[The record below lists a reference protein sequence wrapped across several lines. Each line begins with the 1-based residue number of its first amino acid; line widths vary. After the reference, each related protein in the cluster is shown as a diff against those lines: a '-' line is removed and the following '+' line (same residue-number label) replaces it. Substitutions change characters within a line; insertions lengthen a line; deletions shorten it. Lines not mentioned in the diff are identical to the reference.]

1 MLEDVLTVVDYPLL
15 EFIILQPVFIEVHL
29 LELELELLIFSLRN
43 FMTLAPWENFE
54 LIEQLNLESS
64 LSTPE
69 RQEFTP
75 PIVVLLL
82 LTEVVD
88 YPEEFLEVYF

>member
-1 MLEDVLTVVDYPLL
+1 MLEDVLTVVDYSLL

-43 FMTLAPWENFE
+43 FMTLPWENFE

-88 YPEEFLEVYF
+88 YPEEFLEVCF

>member
-1 MLEDVLTVVDYPLL
+1 MLEDVLTVIDYPLL
-15 EFIILQPVFIEVHL
+15 EFIILQPVFIKVHL
-29 LELELELLIFSLRN
+29 LKLELELLIFSLRN
-43 FMTLAPWENFE
+43 SMTLPWENFK
-54 LIEQLNLESS
+54 LIEQLNLETS

-69 RQEFTP
+69 RQEFAP

-88 YPEEFLEVYF
+88 YPEEFLEVCF

>member
-1 MLEDVLTVVDYPLL
+1 MLEDVLTVIDYPLL
-15 EFIILQPVFIEVHL
+15 EFIILQPMFIEVHL
-29 LELELELLIFSLRN
+29 LKLELELLIFSLRN
-43 FMTLAPWENFE
+43 FMTLPWENFK

-69 RQEFTP
+69 RQEFAP
-75 PIVVLLL
+75 PIVILLL

-88 YPEEFLEVYF
+88 YPEEFLEVCF

>member
-1 MLEDVLTVVDYPLL
+1 MLEDILTVVDYPLL

-43 FMTLAPWENFE
+43 FMALPWENFE

-88 YPEEFLEVYF
+88 YPEEFLEVCF